1 MTVHRL
7 KYTVL
12 AVVASVFGAA
22 FGDIVSP
29 ARLGDFRFKV
39 PITVTKTVADTE
51 AGVPVPLRLSENN
64 PVGFSYADCD
74 PTQMRFGDE
83 KYAPIPFEVYTW
95 NPQV

>member
-29 ARLGDFRFKV
+29 ARLGAFRSKV
-39 PITVTKTVADTE
+39 SIDASNDGKNRI
-51 AGVPVPLRLSENN
+51 L
-64 PVGFSYADCD
+64 
-74 PTQMRFGDE
+74 Q
-83 KYAPIPFEVYTW
+83 
-95 NPQV
+95 